1 MFSGET
7 GDKGETSRE
16 LYKKSK
22 KTTSLQS
29 IMQHLRLELRAFWV
43 RSIKLNRWT
52 NRTNPNCRR
61 DENYGENRLLKPL
74 KKKISHVTAQV
85 MSLRP
90 VSL

>member
-22 KTTSLQS
+22 KTISLQC

-43 RSIKLNRWT
+43 RSIKLHR
-52 NRTNPNCRR
+52 
-61 DENYGENRLLKPL
+61 
-74 KKKISHVTAQV
+74 
-85 MSLRP
+85 
-90 VSL
+90 

>member
-16 LYKKSK
+16 LDKKSK

-43 RSIKLNRWT
+43 RSFQLNR
-52 NRTNPNCRR
+52 
-61 DENYGENRLLKPL
+61 
-74 KKKISHVTAQV
+74 
-85 MSLRP
+85 
-90 VSL
+90 